1 MQSYKG
7 YSSSRGRM
15 SKHHWDCANLA
26 TKHSQFQQSV
36 GQTTLV
42 TLLQGGLLFDTSTSS
57 VLSISTVSSVV
68 H

>member
-1 MQSYKG
+1 
-7 YSSSRGRM
+7 M